1 MIRRGIGG
9 PSSRPSRLLGAVLA
23 VTALMAS
30 LGGCG
35 LLGGSSGSDQ
45 PGANGLE
52 KTRIRLG
59 LVPVVDVAPIHIG
72 LREGF
77 FKQEGLELDLVPLAG
92 SAAGVTKMVGG
103 ELDIVHGNYVS
114 MFTAHAKGTV
124 NLKWVADCY
133 AAKPNVWMVMT
144 APNSSVKTMN
154 DLPGKKVAVTTT
166 SNLADMTIWSVLNAH
181 GVDSKTVKYVEMPFG
196 DMAANLKNG
205 NVDAAL
211 MGEPFI
217 THAAKSMGAT
227 RVFDAASGP
236 TADIPMAGYST
247 SDKFAAENPKTI
259 AAFRRA
265 LARGQEAA
273 NADRAKIESVVQE
286 YAKIDAQ
293 TASIMNIGAF
303 PTSLEPSRLQR
314 VPDLMKDFGILKEK
328 IDVNTM
334 MLPASPAPAK

>member
-1 MIRRGIGG
+1 MIRRGILGR

-23 VTALMAS
+23 VSAMVVS

-35 LLGGSSGSDQ
+35 LLGGSSGDDA

-52 KTRIRLG
+52 RTKVRLG
-59 LVPVVDVAPIHIG
+59 LVPVVDVAPIYIAQK
-72 LREGF
+72 EGF
-77 FKQEGLELDLVPLAG
+77 FKQEGLDLELVTLAG
-92 SAAGVTKMVGG
+92 SAAGVTKMVAG
-103 ELDIVHGNYVS
+103 ELDMVHGNYVS

-133 AAKPNVWMVMT
+133 SAKPNVWMVMT
-144 APNSSVKTMN
+144 SPNSSVKSMS

-166 SNLADMTIWSVLNAH
+166 SNLADMTIWSVLNANNI
-181 GVDSKTVKYVEMPFG
+181 DAKQIKYVEMSFG

-217 THAAKSMGAT
+217 TQAAKSMGAT

-247 SDKFAAENPKTI
+247 SESFAKQNPKTV
-259 AAFRRA
+259 AAFQRA
-265 LARGQEAA
+265 LAKGQAAA
-273 NADRAKIESVVQE
+273 NADRAKIEAVVQE

-303 PTSLEPSRLQR
+303 PTSLEAARLQR
-314 VPDLMKDFGILKEK
+314 VPDLMKDFGILKDK
-328 IDVNTM
+328 IDVGTM
-334 MLPASPAPAK
+334 MLAPAAAR